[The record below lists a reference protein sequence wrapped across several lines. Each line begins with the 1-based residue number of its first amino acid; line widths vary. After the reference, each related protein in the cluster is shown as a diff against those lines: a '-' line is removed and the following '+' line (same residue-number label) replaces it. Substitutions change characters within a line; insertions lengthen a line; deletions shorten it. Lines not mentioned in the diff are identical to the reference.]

1 MLRALAEEEL
11 VAFNA
16 DTKRYTLEA
25 GVLTLARGWLR
36 RNRFADLVQPV
47 LDRLAREYGVTMLG
61 VQVVGLEHMIVIAT
75 TLGGSNF
82 QLSAQVGS
90 RFPALISATGR
101 CIAAFGEHSEAA
113 IRKRFD
119 ALRWDEPPGFELW
132 SQQVAQTRERGWA
145 IDDGNYIAG
154 VTVLAAPV
162 WKAPGTP
169 GHALVAVGLA
179 SSVRRVGAGQ
189 LAAAL
194 TTGARA
200 DRADIRHLSWRI
212 IAPPMPLAIAAAWGA
227 PHSLAGSGRSRI
239 AIEHN
244 LAELAPIGPLSDWLD
259 AHVPELDTGPLQT
272 AILSSGT
279 SNVVLTLDRGDR
291 KMVLRRPPTIPPPGA
306 EKGVLREARILTAL
320 NATAVPHPHCYA
332 ACEDTG
338 VLGAPF
344 YVMELVDG

>member
-1 MLRALAEEEL
+1 MTEPPSKAPAIARAAAILRLLGKSDAPLGVNAIARELGLVPSTCLYVLRALADEEL
-11 VAFNA
+11 VAFDA

-36 RNRFADLVQPV
+36 RNRFADLAQPV

-75 TLGGSNF
+75 ALGGSNF

-119 ALRWDEPPGFELW
+119 ALRWDEPPGFEVW
-132 SQQVAQTRERGWA
+132 SEQVAETRERGWA
-145 IDDGNYIAG
+145 IDDSNYIAG
-154 VTVLAAPV
+154 VTVIAAPV

-194 TTGARA
+194 TTCARA
-200 DRADIRHLSWRI
+200 LSEQ
-212 IAPPMPLAIAAAWGA
+212 M
-227 PHSLAGSGRSRI
+227 SGS
-239 AIEHN
+239 
-244 LAELAPIGPLSDWLD
+244 
-259 AHVPELDTGPLQT
+259 
-272 AILSSGT
+272 
-279 SNVVLTLDRGDR
+279 
-291 KMVLRRPPTIPPPGA
+291 
-306 EKGVLREARILTAL
+306 
-320 NATAVPHPHCYA
+320 
-332 ACEDTG
+332 
-338 VLGAPF
+338 
-344 YVMELVDG
+344 